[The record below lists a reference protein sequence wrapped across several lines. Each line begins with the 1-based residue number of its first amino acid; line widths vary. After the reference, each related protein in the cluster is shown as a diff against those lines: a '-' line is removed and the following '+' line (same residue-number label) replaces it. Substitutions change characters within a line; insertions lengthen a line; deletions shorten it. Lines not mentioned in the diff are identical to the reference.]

1 MKKKEAMNFIRKQ
14 KGYIPYVTLFE
25 LYNDDDEIPQE
36 LINVECKKELSRNN
50 FMICSAELAEQIN
63 NLK

>member
-14 KGYIPYVTLFE
+14 KGYIPYISLFE
-25 LYNDDDEIPQE
+25 LYGDDDEIPQE
-36 LINVECKKELSRNN
+36 LINIECKKELLKSN

-63 NLK
+63 KLK